1 MSSSLHRVNW
11 LSSSNQGSTRHNIDV
26 TVWRKRATA
35 PYVRATSRYLSLSS
49 FVVAGSTLIATYQF
63 RTFPPFDSVM
73 QGSGRNS
80 EPGKKGAGE
89 PSKPT
94 LRITACSERGG
105 RESKSG
111 SLTAFKFK
119 IPRTKAT
126 KKEQKRS
133 ESCLGES
140 RSGVYAA
147 CSNQQVCRLPLRVHP
162 SLDGIVSLI

>member
-26 TVWRKRATA
+26 TVWRIKIPFAFILR
-35 PYVRATSRYLSLSS
+35 RRGLDINRHLSISNIS
-49 FVVAGSTLIATYQF
+49 
-63 RTFPPFDSVM
+63 PFDSVM

-80 EPGKKGAGE
+80 EPGKKSTGE